1 MPTQKTPLSAD
12 NVLASWVVPEYEKHE
27 RSKTW
32 YIIAAIVTVIVLLYA
47 LWSAAAPGA
56 VIPVLTL
63 GIPGSAPA
71 AIVLAA
77 MVTMLHDGSEPDA
90 VGFAIADE
98 GLIIG
103 KKFIDYDELKNF
115 SIIYKPR
122 QGVRKLYFEF
132 HNVLRP
138 RLSIG
143 LDNMNPLKIRDIL
156 LNYLQEDLERENE
169 PLSEQL
175 GKLFKI

>member
-1 MPTQKTPLSAD
+1 MIIYKNTYFSQVFMAEENNQITD
-12 NVLASWVVPEYEKHE
+12 ENIIINWMVPEYEAYE
-27 RSKTW
+27 RSKSW
-32 YIIAAIVTVIVLLYA
+32 YIAASIIAVIVLIYA
-47 LWSAAAPGA
+47 LWTANFLFV
-56 VIPVLTL
+56 VI
-63 GIPGSAPA
+63 
-71 AIVLAA
+71 IVLAA
-77 MVTMLHDGSEPDA
+77 TVIILNDNGNPEN

-103 KKFIDYDELKNF
+103 QKFIDFDELKNF

-122 QGVRKLYFEF
+122 QNTKQIYFEF

-138 RLSIG
+138 RLSIQ
-143 LDNMNPLKIRDIL
+143 LNNMNPLKIRDIL

-169 PLSEQL
+169 PFSERI

>member
-1 MPTQKTPLSAD
+1 MSAQKMPITTD
-12 NVLASWVVPEYEKHE
+12 NILTSWVVSEYAKHE

-32 YIIAAIVTVIVLLYA
+32 YIAAAIITAVVLFYA
-47 LWSAAAPGA
+47 LWSANFLFV
-56 VIPVLTL
+56 VI
-63 GIPGSAPA
+63 
-71 AIVLAA
+71 IVLAV
-77 MVTMLHDGSEPDA
+77 MVTMLHDSSEPNA

-98 GLIIG
+98 GIIIG

-122 QGVRKLYFEF
+122 QGVKQLYFEF

-175 GKLFKI
+175 GRLFKI

>member
-1 MPTQKTPLSAD
+1 M
-12 NVLASWVVPEYEKHE
+12 PEYEKHE

-47 LWSAAAPGA
+47 LWSANFLFV
-56 VIPVLTL
+56 VI
-63 GIPGSAPA
+63 
-71 AIVLAA
+71 IVLAA

>member
-1 MPTQKTPLSAD
+1 MPLSSTQKTPLSAD

-47 LWSAAAPGA
+47 LWSANFLFV
-56 VIPVLTL
+56 VI
-63 GIPGSAPA
+63 
-71 AIVLAA
+71 IVLAA

>member
-47 LWSAAAPGA
+47 LWSANFLFV
-56 VIPVLTL
+56 VI
-63 GIPGSAPA
+63 
-71 AIVLAA
+71 IVLAA